1 MAVYR
6 VAGNT
11 VIRLDAS
18 AGGALTAITQYVKE
32 FSGFGRVYQNLDDTH
47 FDDTAERLIPGIET
61 SQEFTMRGAF
71 DDTATTG
78 PDAILS
84 TAVGTLLTF
93 EYNPRGTASGGR
105 KFTSEVMV
113 LSYKVMG
120 EVKGQVMYEAQLK
133 GDGTVTVGTN

>member
-11 VIRLDAS
+11 VIRIDAS
-18 AGGALTAITQYVKE
+18 AGGTLNAITSYVRE
-32 FSGFGRVYQNLDDTH
+32 FSGFGREYQALDDTH
-47 FDDTAERLIPGIET
+47 FDDAAERIIPGIET

-71 DDTATTG
+71 EDTGTTG

-93 EYNPRGTASGGR
+93 EFNPRGTAAGAR
-105 KFTSEVMV
+105 RFTSEVMV
-113 LSYKVMG
+113 LSYQVSG
-120 EVKGQVMYEAQLK
+120 EVKGQVSYEARLK
-133 GDGTVTVGTN
+133 GDGTVTVGTV